1 MTETRLTS
9 PFGFDSTAAQV
20 IEGVD
25 LTGRRALVTGGAS
38 GIGVETAR
46 VLAHAGADVT
56 IAVRDT
62 AAGDKAAAEI
72 GQDVTV
78 VHLDLSDPQ
87 SVRTFTQAWDGPLH
101 LLVNNAGVMASPET
115 FNLHGWELQLATNH
129 LGHFALATGLH
140 ASLAAE
146 GARIVSVSS
155 RGHLFSDVHLDDLFF
170 SRREYDPW
178 QAYGQSKTANILF
191 AVEATR
197 RWSRDGITANA
208 LHPGAIMT
216 NLQRHIT
223 AEQLAALRSS
233 SGGQPFKNVEQG
245 AATSVFVA
253 TSPLL
258 EGIGGRYF
266 EDSNQAVRHVE
277 GAGAGIADYA
287 LDSTTAEALWETSA
301 RLIKDVS

>member
-1 MTETRLTS
+1 MTDTRLHS
-9 PFGFDSTAAQV
+9 PFGFDATAAQV
-20 IEGVD
+20 IEGLD

-62 AAGDKAAAEI
+62 AAGDKTAADI
-72 GQDVTV
+72 GRDVQV
-78 VHLDLSDPQ
+78 VHLDLSDPL
-87 SVRTFTQAWDGPLH
+87 SVRTFAQAWDGPLH

-115 FNLHGWELQLATNH
+115 FNLHGWELQFATNH
-129 LGHFALATGLH
+129 LGHFQLANRLH
-140 ASLAAE
+140 GSLAAE

-155 RGHLFSDVHLDDLFF
+155 RGHLFSGVHLDDLFF

-178 QAYGQSKTANILF
+178 LAYGQSKTANILF

-197 RWSRDGITANA
+197 RWAGDGITVNA

-216 NLQRHIT
+216 NLQRHVSP
-223 AEQLAALRSS
+223 EQLEALRAG
-233 SGGQPFKNVEQG
+233 SGAQPFKTVEQG

-258 EGIGGRYF
+258 EGVGGRYF
-266 EDSNQAVRHVE
+266 EDSNQAIRHVE
-277 GAGAGIADYA
+277 GTRTGVADYA
-287 LDSTTAEALWETSA
+287 LDPTTAEALWETST
-301 RLIKDVS
+301 RLIKDAS

>member
-1 MTETRLTS
+1 MTDTHLTS

-20 IEGVD
+20 IEGID

-38 GIGVETAR
+38 GIGLETAR

-72 GQDVTV
+72 GRDVKV
-78 VHLDLSDPQ
+78 VQLDLSDPQ
-87 SVRTFTQAWDGPLH
+87 SVGTFTQAWDGPLH

-146 GARIVSVSS
+146 GARVVSVSS
-155 RGHLFSDVHLDDLFF
+155 RGHLFSAVHLDDLFF
-170 SRREYDPW
+170 TRREYDPW
-178 QAYGQSKTANILF
+178 LAYGQSKTANVLF
-191 AVEATR
+191 AVAATR
-197 RWSRDGITANA
+197 RWAGDGITANA

-216 NLQRHIT
+216 NLQRHVT
-223 AEQLAALRSS
+223 AEQLEAMRSG
-233 SGGQPFKNVEQG
+233 SGVQPFKNVEQG

-266 EDSNQAVRHVE
+266 EDSNQAVRNVE
-277 GAGAGIADYA
+277 GTRTGVADYA

-301 RLIKDVS
+301 RLIKDAS